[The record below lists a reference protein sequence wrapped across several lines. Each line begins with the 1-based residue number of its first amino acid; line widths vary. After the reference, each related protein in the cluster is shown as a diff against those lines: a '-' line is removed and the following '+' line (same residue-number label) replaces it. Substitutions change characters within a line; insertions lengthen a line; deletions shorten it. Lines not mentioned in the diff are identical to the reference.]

1 MPRQFRKTRLTEA
14 GPSAHEIE
22 LTTYHDMNLEFNKL
36 TYPSLQ
42 EFIANEKEIS
52 GSLYGKRMDF
62 AHPIDSGIIKAM
74 EATHVQKAMNK
85 LADLLVNIESGQEIS
100 TGIVIDANN
109 FPEIFSILRH
119 CCKTLGIS
127 IPHGVVSARM
137 PGINAYAS
145 GTVDNPYL
153 LISDLSTH
161 LLTNE
166 ELTFIIGHE
175 CGHLAMEHLV
185 YHMIGRQLAQLST
198 LIPVVGPMLIQVVNI
213 PLSTWSRYSEI
224 TADRAGLLCCG
235 DIRVAQRALMKLESA
250 FANVSNVDLDTY
262 IDQSLESLEN
272 MKLGAMGEIM
282 LSHPLTPKRLK
293 ALQYFTESRMYYSL
307 TGKEVP
313 AGTAP
318 YSDEVLKEKVNALL
332 TVFK

>member
-1 MPRQFRKTRLTEA
+1 
-14 GPSAHEIE
+14 
-22 LTTYHDMNLEFNKL
+22 
-36 TYPSLQ
+36 
-42 EFIANEKEIS
+42 
-52 GSLYGKRMDF
+52 
-62 AHPIDSGIIKAM
+62 
-74 EATHVQKAMNK
+74 
-85 LADLLVNIESGQEIS
+85 
-100 TGIVIDANN
+100 
-109 FPEIFSILRH
+109 
-119 CCKTLGIS
+119 
-127 IPHGVVSARM
+127 
-137 PGINAYAS
+137 
-145 GTVDNPYL
+145 
-153 LISDLSTH
+153 
-161 LLTNE
+161 
-166 ELTFIIGHE
+166 
-175 CGHLAMEHLV
+175 MEHLV

-198 LIPVVGPMLIQVVNI
+198 LIPVVGPMLMQVVNI

-318 YSDEVLKEKVNALL
+318 YSDEVLREKVNALL

>member
-1 MPRQFRKTRLTEA
+1 
-14 GPSAHEIE
+14 
-22 LTTYHDMNLEFNKL
+22 MNLIYNNS
-36 TYPSLQ
+36 TYPSLA
-42 EFIANEKEIS
+42 EFIAAEKENS
-52 GSLYGKRMDF
+52 GSLYAKRMSF
-62 AHPIDSGIIKAM
+62 AHPIDSTIIKAL

-85 LADLLVNIESGQEIS
+85 LADVLVSIQCGRDIS
-100 TGIVIDANN
+100 TGIVIDSHN
-109 FPEIFSILRH
+109 FPEISATLKH

-127 IPHGVVSARM
+127 VPHGVVSARM

-161 LLTNE
+161 LLSKE

-185 YHMIGRQLAQLST
+185 YHMIGRQLTQLGT
-198 LIPVVGPMLIQVVNI
+198 LLPVVGPMLVKVVNI

-235 DIRVAQRALMKLESA
+235 DLRTAQRALMKLESA
-250 FANVSNVDLDTY
+250 FANVSDVDLDRY
-262 IDQSLESLEN
+262 VDQSLESLEN
-272 MKLGAMGEIM
+272 MKLGAIEEI
-282 LSHPLTPKRLK
+282 LLTHPLTPKRLK
-293 ALQYFTESRMYYSL
+293 ALEYFTQSHLYYEI
-307 TGKEVP
+307 TGKEIPV
-313 AGTAP
+313 GTILL
-318 YSDEVLKEKVNALL
+318 SDEALKDHVDALL